1 MPGAM
6 DLTSVLLRIHFPD
19 REIQTRVKGYDMEWN
34 KVTEHLPFVYK
45 EVRRKWGR
53 FTKEDLVIVA
63 GCRESFIRV
72 FELRY
77 GDDHAATE
85 VKIDT
90 FIEGLHLQPEVQ
102 KMLAWPSH
110 LWFGV
115 KRHLPFQSPN

>member
-6 DLTSVLLRIHFPD
+6 DLTRVLLRIHFPD
-19 REIQTRVKGYDMEWN
+19 REIQTSVKGYDIEWN
-34 KVTEHLPFVYK
+34 EVKENWPFFCK
-45 EVRRKWGR
+45 EVRRKCGR
-53 FTKEDLVIVA
+53 FTKEDLVMVA
-63 GCRESFIRV
+63 GCRESLIRV

-110 LWFGV
+110 LWFGA
-115 KRHLPFQSPN
+115 KRHLPFQSPS